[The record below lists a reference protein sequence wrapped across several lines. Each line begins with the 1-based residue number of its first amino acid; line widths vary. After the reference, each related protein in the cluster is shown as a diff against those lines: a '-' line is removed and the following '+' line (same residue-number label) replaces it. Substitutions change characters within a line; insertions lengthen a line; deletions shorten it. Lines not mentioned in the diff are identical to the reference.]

1 MTHFPVLRYAISMTA
16 GYAAGKCSGLD
27 AGFLPVI
34 LLMTGAINLYTYSIL
49 QWLIFF
55 YIYCFIGWVF
65 ESSWVSFLS
74 RRFVNRG
81 FLRAPL
87 LPLYGTGAIM
97 MLWVSIPFQGNL
109 LMTFIAGTVG
119 ATILEYI
126 VGVGMEALF
135 KVKYWDYSK
144 QRFNFQGVICLSSS
158 IAWGFLTL
166 LLTQVIH
173 RPIEELVFR
182 MPQPALWIVDIA
194 VSIVFIADTVISVH
208 AALDIRKMLDT
219 MTEIRAELDKI
230 QVQLS
235 LFKMETRDQLNG
247 LKDKTLEQMDA
258 FKAYTKE
265 QLEALKEASPVN
277 FSLLETLKEKSAEY
291 ESVREHFNFFK
302 KALLRGNPNASSRK
316 FNDALKDL
324 KAYLDESKK
333 IKK

>member
-1 MTHFPVLRYAISMTA
+1 M
-16 GYAAGKCSGLD
+16 
-27 AGFLPVI
+27 
-34 LLMTGAINLYTYSIL
+34 YTYNLL

-65 ESSWVSFLS
+65 ESSWVSFLQ

-109 LMTFIAGTVG
+109 LMTFVAGMVG
-119 ATILEYI
+119 ATVLEYI
-126 VGVGMEALF
+126 VGVSMEALF

-144 QRFNFQGVICLSSS
+144 QRFNFQGVVCLSSS

-173 RPIEELVFR
+173 RPIEELVFC
-182 MPQPALWIVDIA
+182 MPQTALWIVDIA
-194 VSIVFIADTVISVH
+194 VSLVFVTDTVISVR
-208 AALDIRKMLDT
+208 AALDIRKMLDK

-230 QVQLS
+230 QVQMS

-247 LKDKTLEQMDA
+247 LKDKTLEQVDA

-265 QLEALKEASPVN
+265 QLEALKEASPVKFN
-277 FSLLETLKEKSAEY
+277 LLESLKVKSAEY
-291 ESVREHFNFFK
+291 ESVREHFSFVK
-302 KALLRGNPNASSRK
+302 KAMLRGNPSASSRK

-324 KAYLDESKK
+324 KAYLDESKN